1 MARQKRGR
9 PIGLK
14 DSVLRKRKMNKQ
26 GSVAN
31 DDKNLKE
38 QIVSEEQIVYEKTK
52 NLDNIQT
59 LHEERA
65 LKGT

>member
-1 MARQKRGR
+1 MARQKRGK
-9 PIGLK
+9 PISLK

-52 NLDNIQT
+52 TLDNIQT
-59 LHEERA
+59 LHEERS
-65 LKGT
+65 LKGS